1 MHKSA
6 DVTRRFAL
14 KAGVGSVLTLGL
26 TPGTLLAQ
34 SDEDPAE
41 IILRIAG
48 DAFNLFGSLNGR
60 SRDWGS
66 RRAWARDVT
75 RLRFATK
82 DMAVR
87 AGGAFLR
94 EFDDEE
100 LETYFALTE
109 QAAAE
114 FLLDIFSVYEP
125 NTSFV
130 VNRVRPNRSNT
141 ATIMETTVVAQGT
154 TYRVDWT
161 VIDDGGVLKVSNV
174 SIFGLNLVS
183 DFRASFRDSYRNGGV
198 RSVLSML
205 DTRVKRSQRK
215 FPG

>member
-1 MHKSA
+1 MMHKSA

-14 KAGVGSVLTLGL
+14 KAGVGSVLALGL
-26 TPGTLLAQ
+26 TPGTAGQ

-41 IILRIAG
+41 IIPRIAG
-48 DAFNLFGSLNGR
+48 DAFNLFGHSTAAAAL
-60 SRDWGS
+60 GS

-100 LETYFALTE
+100 RN
-109 QAAAE
+109 
-114 FLLDIFSVYEP
+114 LLCADRAGRSRVSARHFFGLRDQHLVCGEP
-125 NTSFV
+125 GPSQ
-130 VNRVRPNRSNT
+130 PPNT

-154 TYRVDWT
+154 TYRAT
-161 VIDDGGVLKVSNV
+161 G
-174 SIFGLNLVS
+174 
-183 DFRASFRDSYRNGGV
+183 
-198 RSVLSML
+198 
-205 DTRVKRSQRK
+205 
-215 FPG
+215 P